1 MHSGPKFYNIKPNII
16 NDFFFSNIFWDR
28 ILFPNLFFRREDTAI
43 AEPPELPPA
52 MQKSPGFK
60 AKRCIGVLENFMDL
74 LISFE

>member
-1 MHSGPKFYNIKPNII
+1 MI
-16 NDFFFSNIFWDR
+16 FFSLIYFG
-28 ILFPNLFFRREDTAI
+28 IEYYFQIYFFRREDTAI